1 MHATEETR
9 GIESLGI
16 EIRGNYN
23 LPDTGVG
30 NQIHMPSTQT
40 YILST
45 LR

>member
-1 MHATEETR
+1 MLTTEETR
-9 GIESLGI
+9 GIESLKI

-30 NQIHMPSTQT
+30 NQIHMSNTQI